1 MKSARAIPTEKIVQ
15 RLQFENPWWKT
26 GQIQKDLMDLPRRLY
41 FQIFIPFVTDV
52 TVKRAVVLMGPR
64 RVGKTVMMH
73 HCIHGL
79 IKNKIPPKK
88 IFFIG
93 IDNPIYMNIGL
104 EELVHFCSTAA
115 GVNVEDT
122 YVFFDEIQ
130 YLKDWE
136 RHLKILVDS
145 YPKIKFIVSG
155 SAAAALKLKSTE
167 SGAGRFTEFMLP
179 PLTFQ
184 EYLSLKGKSNL
195 VSPGDS
201 PFGIQTNDIKDLN
214 QEFLDYINYG
224 GYPEVIFSP
233 LIQNNMSRYIKGD
246 IIDKVLLR
254 DLPSLYGI
262 KDVQELNRFFAYLAY
277 NTGKE
282 FSIER
287 ISQESGVE
295 KNLIKKYTEYL
306 QAAFLISVVNK
317 VDEKSAKFKRI
328 TYFKIYLTNPSIRS
342 ALFSPIDFLD
352 DEMGAM
358 VETAIFAQWMHQENA
373 SLRYARWKVG
383 QTEGEVDLVSIDTL
397 NQKAIWCT
405 EIKWSNRYVQRPVEL
420 KSLILFCEKNKLN
433 HAIVTSIDKMAQLE
447 YKGLSIQFVP
457 AALYAYWVGAQTLM
471 EKADMDISGFV
482 TPNDSI

>member
-1 MKSARAIPTEKIVQ
+1 MKSARAIPTEKIIQ
-15 RLQFENPWWKT
+15 RLQFENPWWRT
-26 GQIQKDLMDLPRRLY
+26 GQIQQDLMDLPRRLY
-41 FQIFIPFVTDV
+41 FQIFWPFVTDV
-52 TVKRAVVLMGPR
+52 TIQRAVVLMGPR

-79 IKNKIPPKK
+79 INKKITAKK

-104 EELVHFCSTAA
+104 EELVNFCMVAA
-115 GVNVEDT
+115 DVNIDEAF
-122 YVFFDEIQ
+122 VFFDEIQ

-145 YPKIKFIVSG
+145 YPKTKFIVSG

-184 EYLSLKGKSNL
+184 EYITLKGKGNL
-195 VSPGDS
+195 ILTSDS
-201 PFGIQTNDIKDLN
+201 PLGIQSKNLKELN
-214 QEFLDYINYG
+214 QEFLKYINYG

-233 LIQNNMSRYIKGD
+233 QIQNNMSRYIKGD

-262 KDVQELNRFFAYLAY
+262 RDVQELNRFFAYLAY
-277 NTGKE
+277 NTGRE
-282 FSIER
+282 FSVER

-295 KNLIKKYTEYL
+295 KSLIKKYIEYL
-306 QAAFLISVVNK
+306 QAAFLISVLNK
-317 VDEKSAKFKRI
+317 IDEKSAKFTRI

-342 ALFSPIDFLD
+342 ALFSPVDFLD
-352 DEMGAM
+352 DEIGAM

-373 SLRYARWKVG
+373 TFRYARWKVG
-383 QTEGEVDLVSIDTL
+383 RVEGEVDLVSIDPL
-397 NQKAIWCT
+397 KQKTIWCT
-405 EIKWSNRYVQRPVEL
+405 EIKWSNRYITRPVEL
-420 KSLILFCEKNKLN
+420 KSLIFFCEKNQLKT
-433 HAIVTSIDKMAQLE
+433 ATVTTIDKEDQVL
-447 YKGLSIQFVP
+447 YKDTLMHFVP
-457 AALYAYWVGAQTLM
+457 APLYAYWIGAQTLS
-471 EKADMDISGFV
+471 EKEANNS
-482 TPNDSI
+482 